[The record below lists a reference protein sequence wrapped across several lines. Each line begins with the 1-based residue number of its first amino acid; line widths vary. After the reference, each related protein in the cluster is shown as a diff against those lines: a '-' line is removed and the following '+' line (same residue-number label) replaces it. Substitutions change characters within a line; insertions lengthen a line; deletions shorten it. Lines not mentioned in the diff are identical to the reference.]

1 MKKLLFFTPLLFASL
16 SVFAQEAAPDTSV
29 VDSSVIKRQQLIQKY
44 RDRMKNSTRKGFRIQ
59 VFSGNQRAQAMKIR
73 TEILSLYPDTR
84 VYLIYKQPTF
94 RVRVGDFLTRE
105 EARDWLLDLQKT
117 YKAAFIVPDNIL
129 INQEGGAN
137 ADSSKNIRP

>member
-1 MKKLLFFTPLLFASL
+1 MKKLLFFFLLSL
-16 SVFAQEAAPDTSV
+16 VSHSLFAQEAIPDTAS

-105 EARDWLLDLQKT
+105 EAREWLTDLQKT

-129 INQEGGAN
+129 INPEGNAN
-137 ADSSKNIRP
+137 VDSSKSVRP

>member
-1 MKKLLFFTPLLFASL
+1 MKKLLFFFLLSFVSL
-16 SVFAQEAAPDTSV
+16 TLRAQEASPDTSA

-44 RDRMKNSTRKGFRIQ
+44 RDRLKNSTRKGFRIQ

-105 EARDWLLDLQKT
+105 EAKTWLSDLQKS

-129 INQEGGAN
+129 INQDGGAN
-137 ADSSKNIRP
+137 ADSSKNVHP

>member
-1 MKKLLFFTPLLFASL
+1 MKKLLFFALFTCFGLLSY
-16 SVFAQEAAPDTSV
+16 AQEAAPDSSA

-105 EARDWLLDLQKT
+105 EARDWLYDLQKT

-137 ADSSKNIRP
+137 ADSSKSQLP

>member
-1 MKKLLFFTPLLFASL
+1 MKKRLFFFLLILMGFSAL
-16 SVFAQEAAPDTSV
+16 AQESVPDTTV
-29 VDSSVIKRQQLIQKY
+29 IDSNLIRRQQLIQKY
-44 RDRMKNSTRKGFRIQ
+44 KDRIKNSTRKGFRIQ
-59 VFSGNQRAQAMKIR
+59 VFSGNQRAQAMRIR

-105 EARDWLLDLQKT
+105 DAKSWLIDLQKT
-117 YKAAFIVPDNIL
+117 YKSAFIVPDNIL

-137 ADSSKNIRP
+137 ADSSKSVTP